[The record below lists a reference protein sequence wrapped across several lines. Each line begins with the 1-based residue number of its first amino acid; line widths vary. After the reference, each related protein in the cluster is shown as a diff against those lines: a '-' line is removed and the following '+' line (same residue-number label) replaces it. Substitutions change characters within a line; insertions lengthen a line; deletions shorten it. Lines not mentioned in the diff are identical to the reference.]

1 MFQNALCGMEKTLF
15 NTKMGSEAYQEVKEA
30 TKLGAIAGSIY
41 GVTDLASK
49 FLSKL
54 AAYADFD
61 YKTGQY
67 FCNPNR
73 LDLEKGFFA
82 QSIHDINAAISSYI
96 ERHPEATIGELN
108 KHFVGGDTLNLTG
121 KVAEC
126 LAVVHNVDPD
136 KVAQFSSKTQEV
148 FSYDM
153 SRLMDV
159 APELVKYTTVP
170 EYGELVGII
179 AGASLAGLLIA
190 KRFPEIK
197 DYIQKY
203 SVKLGHGIESIM
215 QYSRNSFKHNKD
227 SSRNKN

>member
-1 MFQNALCGMEKTLF
+1 MFQEAVSGMEKRLF
-15 NTKMGSEAYQEVKEA
+15 NNTRMGPDAYRAVKET
-30 TKLGAIAGSIY
+30 TKLGVVTGSVY
-41 GVTDLASK
+41 GATDLASK
-49 FLSKL
+49 FLGKM
-54 AAYADFD
+54 AAYAESVCHP
-61 YKTGQY
+61 G
-67 FCNPNR
+67 R
-73 LDLEKGFFA
+73 LDLDKLHF
-82 QSIHDINAAISSYI
+82 STLVHNINAAISSYI
-96 ERHPEATIGELN
+96 ESYPEATIGELN
-108 KHFVGGDTLNLTG
+108 KHFVGGNTLNLTG
-121 KVAEC
+121 KVSEC
-126 LAVVHNVDPD
+126 LAVVHNVNPD

-197 DYIQKY
+197 DYIQKH
-203 SVKLGHGIESIM
+203 SVKLGHGIGSIM